1 MSSADRAKMPAAP
14 LSRQQLR
21 ERLQRLPRRKLDFT
35 PTPLE
40 DCQRLSKALGGPR
53 ILIKRDDLSGL
64 ACGGTK
70 TRSIGF
76 MLGEALAQGAD
87 TIIVTGFAKLV
98 SNHCRLVTAGT
109 VKLGLKPVMLLGGHE
124 RHNELSNALLCNL
137 MGTEIHVVDT
147 EDVPTLGKAA
157 NELADELRRAGRVP
171 HIIGVDKFYGAY
183 GALGSVDC
191 FLELLDQ
198 LDDLHIRADRFYLC
212 SQGGTHA
219 GFVLTRKA
227 LQTHMQVTAIS
238 SMPPGLRSWPGRV
251 ELHVDIAKWATD
263 LAALLGINV
272 HVEASDVVNHTD
284 YVGGGYG
291 VMTPQCAEAIRLLA
305 STEAMPLDPY
315 YTGKAMA
322 GLIDHIRRK
331 QIGADETVVFLH
343 TGGVPTLFDYAAEL
357 NA

>member
-1 MSSADRAKMPAAP
+1 MMSADYGKMPAAP
-14 LSRQQLR
+14 LSRRQLR
-21 ERLQRLPRRKLDFT
+21 EHMQRLPRAKLDFT

-40 DCQRLSKALGGPR
+40 DCRRLSKTLGGPR
-53 ILIKRDDLSGL
+53 ILIKRDDLTGL

-70 TRSIGF
+70 TRSLGF

-98 SNHCRLVTAGT
+98 SNHCRLVTAAT
-109 VKLGLKPVMLLGGHE
+109 VKLGLKPIMLLGGRGLRKH
-124 RHNELSNALLCNL
+124 LSNALLCDL
-137 MGTEIHVVDT
+137 MGTEVHMVDT
-147 EDVPTLGKAA
+147 EDVLTLGRCA
-157 NELADELRRAGRVP
+157 NDMADELRRTGRVP

-191 FLELLDQ
+191 LLEILDQ
-198 LDDLHIRADRFYLC
+198 LDTLHIKADHFYLC

-219 GFVLTRKA
+219 GFVLARKA
-227 LQTHMQVTAIS
+227 LQVPMRVAAVS
-238 SMPPGLRSWPGRV
+238 SMPAGLRSWPGRV
-251 ELHVDIAKWATD
+251 ELHVDIAKWAND
-263 LAALLGINV
+263 LAALLGIHV
-272 HVEASDVVNHTD
+272 HVEASDVVNHTE

-315 YTGKAMA
+315 YTGKGMA

-343 TGGVPTLFDYAAEL
+343 TGGVPALFDYAAEL
-357 NA
+357 ST